1 MQTMAGMP
9 HTKLLI
15 AELMLIK
22 VSIISPYRDTEI
34 REGKRKEHVIV
45 SKIHHVLCP
54 MVSGLRRV
62 YASLLI
68 HALRKGKTDVKNI
81 TKQCCYSTIVKI
93 LTPIM
98 HRKKL

>member
-1 MQTMAGMP
+1 MAGMP
-9 HTKLLI
+9 QTKLLI
-15 AELMLIK
+15 AELMLTS
-22 VSIISPYRDTEI
+22 VSIISPYLDANLLI
-34 REGKRKEHVIV
+34 CKIKREPDRT
-45 SKIHHVLCP
+45 KIHHVLCP

-62 YASLLI
+62 QASLLM
-68 HALRKGKTDVKNI
+68 HAPRKGKTDVKNI